1 VKRILRYKLFFQ
13 AAAVGIVVLLLMLAA
28 AHFKLNVITIN
39 TLTGTFFGGVFF
51 TISIVFTGAMA
62 DFKEAEK
69 ITGEIAVLLKAMPLS
84 GIGAHHLRFCQKW
97 LGVWRPAAFCLN
109 YICIDRDSTAYS
121 RHRQSV

>member
-1 VKRILRYKLFFQ
+1 
-13 AAAVGIVVLLLMLAA
+13 MLAA

-69 ITGEIAVLLKAMPLS
+69 YRE
-84 GIGAHHLRFCQKW
+84 KW
-97 LGVWRPAAFCLN
+97 LSC
-109 YICIDRDSTAYS
+109 
-121 RHRQSV
+121 